1 MNSQNQSTGTPFQDP
16 RVQSNPPGPA
26 TPPPPQE
33 PPFIPYQKPTPPPPP
48 PYYIQ
53 PKGYPPYPGMP
64 YPKPKSKTKLATA
77 SLVLGAI
84 ALGLLL
90 IAIFGDISVLG
101 ESGYHNSSN
110 FLDLSFPISVCGLLA
125 LIFGLVSRSRFQSYP
140 PNFPGRRNS
149 LLGII
154 FGAVSLGFLLLIY
167 LLAFSL
173 VAYLLFLFTLTV
185 G

>member
-1 MNSQNQSTGTPFQDP
+1 MSPQNQSTGTPFQDP
-16 RVQSNPPGPA
+16 NFQPNPPGPA
-26 TPPPPQE
+26 TPPTSQE
-33 PPFIPYQKPTPPPPP
+33 PPFIPYQKPTPPPLP
-48 PYYIQ
+48 PYYGQ
-53 PKGYPPYPGMP
+53 PGGYPPYPGTP

-90 IAIFGDISVLG
+90 VSFFGDISALG
-101 ESGYHNSSN
+101 ESGYNNSSD
-110 FLDLSFPISVCGLLA
+110 LMDLSFPISVCGLLA

-154 FGAVSLGFLLLIY
+154 FGAVSLGVLLLIY
-167 LLAFSL
+167 LLAFFL
-173 VAYLLFLFTLTV
+173 IAYLFFLFLLAV
-185 G
+185 